1 MTQLTALAAGIVF
14 GLGLAISGMTNPAN
28 VIAFLNVA
36 ADWQPALL
44 FVMGTAVL
52 TTFVG
57 YRLLGRRSQPWFD
70 EEFRTPTNSAI
81 DARLLTGA
89 TLFGCGWGISGFC
102 PGPAIVSAWLAE
114 PTAWIFLGAYL
125 LGSFAHD
132 WFRVP
137 KITQFADG

>member
-1 MTQLTALAAGIVF
+1 MNQLTALAAGVLF

-44 FVMGTAVL
+44 FVMGSAVV
-52 TTFVG
+52 TTFIG
-57 YRLLGRRSQPWFD
+57 YRLLGQRPQPWFD
-70 EEFRTPTNSAI
+70 SAFHTPASSSI
-81 DARLLTGA
+81 DTRLLAGA

-102 PGPAIVSAWLAE
+102 PGPAIVSAWLIE
-114 PTAWIFLGAYL
+114 PSAWIFLGAYL

-132 WFRVP
+132 WLAVP
-137 KITQFADG
+137 KTPQFADG